1 MLQYLRST
9 SRDLSIT
16 AQDDLKAGTWVR
28 SDRPNEAEQQ
38 ELLSL
43 GIDEDILLDALDPH
57 EVPRVE
63 TEAGWTYFIT
73 RLPDTDD
80 EFNDFTTPILFAIG
94 EKHIVTISRDSLGR
108 LWQPFIDKT
117 QAPTTQ
123 KTKFFMLMIEAII
136 RQYQTRVASINRQM
150 RAATDDVQNLRSRDI
165 ATLTEYE
172 RKLNDYLDA
181 LQPTNTSIE
190 KLLGGRLLQLYE
202 DDHDLVEDLSIDLEQ
217 LMSRCKSLLRTI
229 TNIRDSYRAVID
241 TRLNETVRILTV
253 ITLALTIPTMM
264 AGIYGMNVELPGEHW
279 PYMFWVVIGIS
290 GLSAL
295 LLSLYFLKKR

>member
-1 MLQYLRST
+1 
-9 SRDLSIT
+9 
-16 AQDDLKAGTWVR
+16 VR